1 MTESGPRLEPGDI
14 APDFNLLN
22 QDSTPVSLSRTLAG
36 KPSVL
41 YFYPAAASPGCSKE
55 ASDFQ
60 ESLEDFTKAG
70 FQIVGIS
77 PDDPAKLK
85 SFEES
90 HDLTFELLSDPALDA
105 HKAYGAFGEKNLY
118 GRLYKGVLRSTV
130 VVDENAKVLHALYNV
145 KATGHVNML
154 KKLLGIAG

>member
-1 MTESGPRLEPGDI
+1 MTESGPRLAPGDL

-22 QDSTPVSLSRTLAG
+22 QDLKAISLKKTLAG
-36 KPSVL
+36 KPSVI

-60 ESLEDFTKAG
+60 ESLAEFTAAG

-77 PDDPAKLK
+77 PDEPPRLK
-85 SFEES
+85 SFTES
-90 HDLTFELLSDPALDA
+90 HDLTFELLSDPDLVA

-130 VVDENAKVLHALYNV
+130 VIDKDAKVLHALYNV

-154 KKLLGIAG
+154 KKLLGI